1 MNNEIIYIYEFDD
14 FLKLVHNQNL
24 ESLSKNYV
32 LQNNLQLFAFPSLG
46 SQETPFTGTFD
57 GNGFT
62 ITFNKGQFLF
72 HCINENAEVNNL
84 TLKYI
89 SGFGGVCYNNRGIIN
104 QCNIIYENQVSYEAA
119 EIGACVT
126 HNYGTLNKCN
136 VVFNKE
142 VEYKGQ
148 LIGGLTALNEGMV
161 TSCIVLGYQ
170 DINLNA
176 PISGSLIGHNKGSL
190 SNSSAL
196 FVQNVKNLTNLCG
209 ISEGQESLSAGIYKN
224 MDTDNMNKSNE
235 IVYDSIGKSN
245 TTLKQLQIKNI
256 LKSSNNIEW
265 VQNLINMSFHLNI
278 YNTHKC
284 DSCKQLENKLY
295 EENLNSIMKS
305 LVLNKSS
312 PGLIQNILNQ
322 SLTQKNMSKFVTKY
336 KYIQH
341 LNRNLRNDV
350 IGPDDL
356 VLYSMTNS
364 FNLDNVPAHI
374 RHIYVDTQSGMLQFN
389 NQKVNF
395 LNHTGKG
402 IAFDNGFQNKNTF
415 KVDGAK
421 GNFILKSECDCIITI
436 ETTSR
441 NTAWIWVAVGIIVLI
456 LILIYYYEY
465 STNNTTTSSTTK

>member
-1 MNNEIIYIYEFDD
+1 MNDEIIYIYESDD
-14 FLKLVHNQNL
+14 FLKLSHNQNL

-32 LQNNLQLFAFPSLG
+32 LKNNIQLFVFPTIG

-62 ITFNKGQFLF
+62 ITLNKAQFLF
-72 HCINENAEVNNL
+72 DSINENAQINNL
-84 TLKYI
+84 TLKYTSS
-89 SGFGGVCYNNRGIIN
+89 SGGICSINRGLIN
-104 QCNIIYENQVSYEAA
+104 QCNVIYENQVSYEAG

-126 HNYGTLNKCN
+126 YNYGTLNKCN

-142 VEYKGQ
+142 VNYTGQ
-148 LIGGLTALNEGMV
+148 LIGGLTALNEGMI
-161 TSCIVLGYQ
+161 TSCVVLGYQ

-176 PISGSLIGHNKGSL
+176 SASGSLIGHNKGSL
-190 SNSSAL
+190 SNSSAI

-224 MDTDNMNKSNE
+224 MDTENVNKSNE
-235 IVYDSIGKSN
+235 IVYDSLGKSN

-284 DSCKQLENKLY
+284 DSCKQIENKLY
-295 EENLNSIMKS
+295 EENLNSIMRS
-305 LVLNKSS
+305 LVDNKSS
-312 PGLIQNILNQ
+312 SALIQNILNQ
-322 SLTQKNMSKFVTKY
+322 SLAQKNMTKFVTKY

-341 LNRNLRNDV
+341 LNRSLQNDI
-350 IGPDDL
+350 IGPDEL
-356 VLYSMTNS
+356 VLYSMNNS
-364 FNLDNVPAHI
+364 FNLDNVPTHI
-374 RHIYVDTQSGMLQFN
+374 RHIYVDTQSGILRFN

-402 IAFDNGFQNKNTF
+402 VVFDNGLQNKNTF

-421 GNFILKSECDCIITI
+421 GNFILKSDCDCIITI

-441 NTAWIWVAVGIIVLI
+441 NTAWIWVAVSIIVLI

-465 STNNTTTSSTTK
+465 SMNNKSVTTVTK